1 MTHPVQR
8 VERLALATVLTVA
21 VAGSAH
27 AAAAP
32 SRDVVIAAPDGISL
46 KATYYGASGP
56 GPAVL
61 LLHMCNTDR
70 RSWEPLGR
78 QLSEAGMH
86 ALAVDYRGF
95 GESGGPRFDT
105 LGAVEAT
112 QAVNGTWPRDID
124 AALTFLL
131 SQPGVDGEHIGV
143 AGGSCGVTQA
153 IRVAMRH
160 KKVRALVLLAGPTNP
175 DGFRFLLQN
184 SWLPVFTSAAADDQY
199 DNDAPEAMRWLGE
212 LSGNPRN
219 KFMGFADG
227 KHGTEIFA
235 PHPELPRAIVEWLT
249 DTLLRNPAKQ
259 TPDGNFRTSTPVQ
272 KFWMPVLL
280 QPDGI
285 PTAVERFHEARRADP
300 KAFLFPEPAL
310 NLAGY
315 ERLQAGKTKD
325 AIALFLMNVEAYPT
339 SANAQDSLGDAYLAD
354 GQNALALAA
363 SEKCLALLPADHGDD
378 RRKAAIRA
386 SAEDKIKKLK
396 PAAP

>member
-1 MTHPVQR
+1 MTHAIQS
-8 VERLALATVLTVA
+8 VERLALTTVLALGA
-21 VAGSAH
+21 VGSAR
-27 AAAAP
+27 AAPAP
-32 SRDVVIAAPDGISL
+32 SRDVTIAAPDGITL

-70 RSWEPLGR
+70 RSWEPLGK

-105 LGAVEAT
+105 LGTVEAT
-112 QAVNGTWPRDID
+112 QAVNGAWPRDID

-131 SQPGVDGEHIGV
+131 SQPGVDGERIGV

-227 KHGTEIFA
+227 KHGTEIFT

-249 DTLLRNPAKQ
+249 DTLVRNPAKE
-259 TPDGNFRTSTPVQ
+259 TPDGNFRASTPVQ
-272 KFWMPVLL
+272 RFWMLVVQQ
-280 QPDGI
+280 QPDGV
-285 PTAVERFHEARRADP
+285 PKAVEQFHAERSRDP
-300 KAFLFPEPAL
+300 KAFLFPEPAM

-325 AIALFLMNVEAYPT
+325 AVALFLLNTEAYPG

-378 RRKAAIRA
+378 RRKAAIRE
-386 SAEDKIKKLK
+386 SAEGKIKKLK
-396 PAAP
+396 AR

>member
-1 MTHPVQR
+1 MTHPFQR
-8 VERLALATVLTVA
+8 VERLVLGALLA
-21 VAGSAH
+21 VAAVGSAH

-32 SRDVVIAAPDGISL
+32 SRDVTIAAPDGITL
-46 KATYYGASGP
+46 KATYYGASAP

-70 RSWEPLGR
+70 RSWEPLGT

-86 ALAVDYRGF
+86 ALALDYRGF
-95 GESGGPRFDT
+95 GESGGARFDA
-105 LGAVEAT
+105 LGPVEAT
-112 QAVNGTWPRDID
+112 QAVNGAWPRDID

-131 SQPGVDGEHIGV
+131 SQPGVDGERIGV

-160 KKVRALVLLAGPTNP
+160 KNVRALVLLAGPTNP
-175 DGFRFLLQN
+175 DGFRFLLKN
-184 SWLPVFTSAAADDQY
+184 PWLPVFTSAAADDQY

-249 DTLLRNPAKQ
+249 DALVRNPATQ
-259 TPDGNFRTSTPVQ
+259 SPDGNFRTVTPTQ
-272 KFWMPVLL
+272 QFWQRLVEEK
-280 QPDGI
+280 DGI
-285 PTAVERFHEARRADP
+285 SKAVEQFHEVRQRDP
-300 KAFLFPEPAL
+300 KAFLFPEAAM

-315 ERLQAGKTKD
+315 ERLQASKTKD
-325 AIALFLMNVEAYPT
+325 AIALFQMNVEAYPT

-363 SEKCLALLPADHGDD
+363 SEKCLALLPADRGDD
-378 RRKAAIRA
+378 QRKAAIRE
-386 SAEDKIKKLK
+386 SAEGKIKKLK
-396 PAAP
+396 P

>member
-1 MTHPVQR
+1 MTHAIQR
-8 VERLALATVLTVA
+8 VERLALTTVLGLA
-21 VAGSAH
+21 VVGSAH

-32 SRDVVIAAPDGISL
+32 SRDVTIAAPDGITL

-70 RSWEPLGR
+70 RSWEPLGK

-112 QAVNGTWPRDID
+112 QAVNGAWPRDID

-131 SQPGVDGEHIGV
+131 SQPGVDGERIGV

-160 KKVRALVLLAGPTNP
+160 KTVRALVLLAGPTNP

-184 SWLPVFTSAAADDQY
+184 WWVPVFTSAAADDQY
-199 DNDAPEAMRWLGE
+199 DDNAPEAMHWLSE

-219 KFMGFADG
+219 TFMGFADG

-249 DTLLRNPAKQ
+249 DTLVRNPAKQ
-259 TPDGNFRTSTPVQ
+259 DSTVTATSTPAREFWSLVEQ
-272 KFWMPVLL
+272 KE
-280 QPDGI
+280 GI
-285 PTAVERFHEARRADP
+285 ARAVERFHDVRKSDP
-300 KAFLFPEPAL
+300 KAFLFPEPAM
-310 NLAGY
+310 NVAGY
-315 ERLQAGKTKD
+315 EKLQAGKTKD

-363 SEKCLALLPADHGDD
+363 SEKCLALLSADHGDD
-378 RRKAAIRA
+378 RRKAAIRE
-386 SAEDKIKKLK
+386 SAEGKIKKLK
-396 PAAP
+396 PPAP